1 MQTTQPI
8 PGQRWVSDS
17 EPEMG
22 LGIVLKTE
30 FGRVEVMFPAAGEHR
45 QYALKSAPLRRVRF
59 EAGDRI
65 KLHDGATQSRL
76 GES

>member
-1 MQTTQPI
+1 
-8 PGQRWVSDS
+8 
-17 EPEMG
+17 MG
-22 LGIVLKTE
+22 LGIVLKAE

-65 KLHDGATQSRL
+65 KLHDGDEFTVDAVESRVTL
-76 GES
+76 